1 MQSNVSVHRMTVRAD
16 YLRKFQASI
25 FLNEKKNKDVE
36 IHPTSKLSKELSIEI
51 DEEK

>member
-25 FLNEKKNKDVE
+25 FLNEKNKDVE